1 MDKHTQRLLMEA
13 AAKKQY
19 AAIQASQAAFDYDV
33 ALLAALGG
41 SALEEL
47 ANLGQA
53 NSDAP
58 IAELPK
64 IFSDFFDLR
73 RPLIPED
80 ALLGRG
86 ADALKVTVE
95 EFPGVGHALT
105 FVDLGMNNI
114 HSSHVTA
121 FAFDVKEHPR
131 LVGMSAGRMYV
142 RYKGGGLYRYMP
154 QTLSRMI
161 DMVKISKAMSQQIP
175 TTLTIGEYIERVIKA
190 SHEAGKAICEVFN
203 PQTNTWDV
211 VLTKTQKKDV
221 KESGDDAFKADI
233 QRQVEE
239 KALLVHR
246 ELDDRPQF
254 DEEGAQAVA
263 EEGAQVAQVDD
274 PLPIEAQNSGTEIEP
289 LQDEGTQEVQTPET
303 QEPVA
308 EMTLPTPETMP
319 EPTDE
324 YVPLP
329 QATYETEGI
338 GNEAEF

>member
-1 MDKHTQRLLMEA
+1 MDKRNQRLLMEA

-19 AAIQASQAAFDYDV
+19 MALQAAQAAFDYDI
-33 ALLAALGG
+33 ALLAVLGG

-64 IFSDFFDLR
+64 IFADFFDLR
-73 RPLIPED
+73 QPLIPED

-86 ADALKVTVE
+86 TDALKVTVE

-105 FVDLGMNNI
+105 FIELGMNNI

-131 LVGMSAGRMYV
+131 LSGISAGRMFV

-161 DMVKISKAMSQQIP
+161 DMVKIAKAMAQQLP

-221 KESGDDAFKADI
+221 KESGDEAFKADI

-254 DEEGAQAVA
+254 DEEGTQAVE
-263 EEGAQVAQVDD
+263 EEGAQVSD
-274 PLPIEAQNSGTEIEP
+274 PLPMEAQNSGTEIEP
-289 LQDEGTQEVQTPET
+289 LQGEGTQEVQTPDT
-303 QEPVA
+303 QEPVT
-308 EMTLPTPETMP
+308 EMTLPTPEAMP
-319 EPTDE
+319 EPTNE

-329 QATYETEGI
+329 QATYEAEGI